1 MILIIAWY
9 ERFTTDCCSLWTI
22 TKVQCQL
29 IAKISYSQSLFTCPK
44 LIKILENGA
53 KYVLNSHTRKHQNIF
68 LNISWWLLLL
78 VKSWKMK
85 WTMIPVLIFIINF
98 SKWNRMLK
106 KQKLTFLKKWK
117 NMSTKQETVSDAAF
131 KACPFSSDFNFV
143 WKDDLY
149 YKYYCPLI
157 VNPTVT
163 ICCKEFHHVTEFLD
177 PSLKTLPCTKTSPGS
192 HENRSFY
199 YFEMLPPLSEVIVF
213 SL

>member
-1 MILIIAWY
+1 
-9 ERFTTDCCSLWTI
+9 
-22 TKVQCQL
+22 
-29 IAKISYSQSLFTCPK
+29 
-44 LIKILENGA
+44 
-53 KYVLNSHTRKHQNIF
+53 
-68 LNISWWLLLL
+68 
-78 VKSWKMK
+78 
-85 WTMIPVLIFIINF
+85 
-98 SKWNRMLK
+98 MLK
-106 KQKLTFLKKWK
+106 KQKLKFLKKCK

-149 YKYYCPLI
+149 YKYYCPLV

-192 HENRSFY
+192 CENRSFY